1 MVIKSVESCTS
12 RYFKLGR
19 GLRLAYEAAGTTLRP
34 INMHR
39 HTLNRLT
46 SLARFQAP
54 QRCALI
60 ICRSQATKAGE
71 PKATPALLDKM
82 NDKELLKVQGFIGG
96 QWVSASDGTTMDVST
111 VVRAKF
117 LICIAMQV
125 PSSTPTRHI
134 ILKCSTTYTVLV
146 AGQKSS
152 YW

>member
-1 MVIKSVESCTS
+1 
-12 RYFKLGR
+12 
-19 GLRLAYEAAGTTLRP
+19 
-34 INMHR
+34 
-39 HTLNRLT
+39 
-46 SLARFQAP
+46 
-54 QRCALI
+54 LI

-111 VVRAKF
+111 VFHVKV
-117 LICIAMQV
+117 LICIAMQS
-125 PSSTPTRHI
+125 PSGTRTRHVI
-134 ILKCSTTYTVLV
+134 IQWSTTSIVLV

>member
-1 MVIKSVESCTS
+1 VVTKSVESCTLRS
-12 RYFKLGR
+12 SKSGR
-19 GLRLAYEAAGTTLRP
+19 DPHLAYEAAVTTLRP

-39 HTLNRLT
+39 HTVNRLS
-46 SLARFQAP
+46 SLAQFQAP
-54 QRCALI
+54 QRCALM

>member
-1 MVIKSVESCTS
+1 
-12 RYFKLGR
+12 
-19 GLRLAYEAAGTTLRP
+19 
-34 INMHR
+34 MHR
-39 HTLNRLT
+39 HTVNRLS

-111 VVRAKF
+111 VFHVEA
-117 LICIAMQV
+117 LICIAMQL
-125 PSSTPTRHI
+125 PSSTPTRHVMM
-134 ILKCSTTYTVLV
+134 K
-146 AGQKSS
+146 
-152 YW
+152 

>member
-39 HTLNRLT
+39 HTVNRLS

-54 QRCALI
+54 HRCALNV
-60 ICRSQATKAGE
+60 CRSQATKAGE

-111 VVRAKF
+111 VFRVRM
-117 LICIAMQV
+117 LICIAMQL
-125 PSSTPTRHI
+125 PSSTHTRHVGM
-134 ILKCSTTYTVLV
+134 KWSTTCIVLT